1 MARKTLTDTGV
12 AALKPKAKPYT
23 HPDPQC
29 VGHYVRVSP
38 TGNKSFL
45 AVVRDPSGK
54 QKWITIGNVD
64 HLDVEAARKRARE
77 IIVSIKDGRDHT
89 GPQSFETVS
98 KEWLKRHCEA
108 RGLITTGELRRC
120 LTVSVWP
127 TWGGRD
133 FVSLKRSD
141 IASLLDKIQDESGPT
156 SADKALTIIGSIFSW
171 YAARHDDYNSP
182 IVRGMRR
189 TKPKERARDRI
200 LTDDEVRHIWSK
212 CEGAFGDIVKLLL
225 LSGQRRSK
233 VAGMRWAEL
242 SEDCSVW
249 NIANGNKR
257 QKGTGGELVLP
268 QMAIDVLREQPR
280 FVDNPF
286 VFHGAFGKSHYKSYD
301 QGKTAMDNA
310 TGPLP
315 RWTLHDLR
323 RTARSLMSR
332 AGVRPD
338 IAERVLGHVP
348 PGVQGVYDRH
358 AYREEKALALSQLAG
373 LIGNILRDDADK
385 KVRVLRG

>member
-12 AALKPKAKPYT
+12 AALKPKDKPYT
-23 HPDPQC
+23 NADSQC

-45 AVVRDPSGK
+45 AVARDPSGK
-54 QKWITIGNVD
+54 QKWITIGNAD
-64 HLDVEAARKRARE
+64 HLDIEAARKRARE
-77 IIVSIKDGRDHT
+77 ILVSIKDGKDHT

-133 FVSLKRSD
+133 FTSIKRSD
-141 IASLLDKIQDESGPT
+141 IASLLDKLQDEAGPT
-156 SADKALTIIGSIFSW
+156 SADKALTIMGSIFNW
-171 YAARHDDYNSP
+171 YAARHDYYNSP

-189 TKPKERARDRI
+189 TKPKERARDRT
-200 LTDDEVRHIWSK
+200 LTDDEIRLIWSK
-212 CEGAFGDIVKLLL
+212 CEGTFGDMVKLLL
-225 LSGQRRSK
+225 LTAQRRSK
-233 VAGMRWAEL
+233 VAGMKWEEV
-242 SEDCSVW
+242 SEDCGVW
-249 NIANGNKR
+249 DVANGNKR

-268 QMAIDVLREQPR
+268 QMAVDILRAQRR

-301 QGKTAMDNA
+301 QGKTALDDA

-323 RTARSLMSR
+323 RTARFLMSR
-332 AGVRPD
+332 AGVRD
-338 IAERVLGHVP
+338 EHAERVLGHVQ
-348 PGVQGVYDRH
+348 PGVQGIYNRH
-358 AYREEKALALSQLAG
+358 QYRDEKAQALNMLAG
-373 LIGNILRDDADK
+373 LIDNILRGDSEK
-385 KVRVLRG
+385 

>member
-1 MARKTLTDTGV
+1 MARKTLTDTSV
-12 AALKPKAKPYT
+12 RALKPKDKPYT

-29 VGHYVRVSP
+29 VGHYVRVTP

-45 AVVRDPSGK
+45 AVARDPTGK
-54 QKWITIGNVD
+54 QKWITIGNAD
-64 HLDVEAARKRARE
+64 HLDIEAARKRARD
-77 IIVSIKDGRDHT
+77 IIVSIKDGKDHT

-98 KEWLKRHCEA
+98 KEWLTRHCEA
-108 RGLITTGELRRC
+108 RGLITTGELRRA
-120 LTVSVWP
+120 LQVSVWP

-133 FVSLKRSD
+133 FVSIKRSD
-141 IASLLDKIQDESGPT
+141 IASLLDKIQDEAGPT
-156 SADKALTIIGSIFSW
+156 SADKALTIMGSIFNW

-189 TKPKERARDRI
+189 TKPKERARDRT
-200 LTDDEVRHIWSK
+200 LSDDEIRLIWSK
-212 CEGAFGDIVKLLL
+212 CEGTFGDMVKLLVL
-225 LSGQRRSK
+225 TAQRRSK
-233 VAGMRWAEL
+233 VASMRWEDV

-249 NIANGNKR
+249 NVANGNKR

-268 QMAIDVLREQPR
+268 QMATDILRAQPR

-301 QGKTAMDNA
+301 QGKTALDNA

-338 IAERVLGHVP
+338 IAERVLGHVQS
-348 PGVQGVYDRH
+348 GVQGTYDRH
-358 AYREEKALALSQLAG
+358 QYREEKAHALAALAT
-373 LIGNILRDDADK
+373 LIANILAPQDS
-385 KVRVLRG
+385 KVRKLKG